1 MLRLVFA
8 LVTSAG
14 TLIAYNRH
22 VPVRALVKLN
32 AHSGDSV
39 SIDWHPRRPYVVA
52 TGGARDRCVKVWNL
66 ESYLNLDAPGSG
78 GGNVAASTMSTSN
91 IMNINS
97 NTVTSTGTED
107 TNETDR
113 SSYV

>member
-1 MLRLVFA
+1 VHLIPRAVFA

-14 TLIAYNRH
+14 TLIAYNRY
-22 VPVRALVKLN
+22 VPVRALAKLT
-32 AHSGDSV
+32 AHSGDA
-39 SIDWHPRRPYVVA
+39 ITLDWHPQRPYVVA

-66 ESYLNLDAPGSG
+66 ESYLNIDSA
-78 GGNVAASTMSTSN
+78 GNVNASTMSTSH
-91 IMNINS
+91 IMNLNS

-113 SSYV
+113 SA